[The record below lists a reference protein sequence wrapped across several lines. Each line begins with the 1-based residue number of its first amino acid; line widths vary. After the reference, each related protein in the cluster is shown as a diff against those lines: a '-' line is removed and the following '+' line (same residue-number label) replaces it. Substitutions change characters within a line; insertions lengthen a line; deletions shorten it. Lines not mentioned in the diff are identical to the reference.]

1 MTEEHKA
8 ARAKF
13 HLPAG
18 YRLLKSGERYKVGDL
33 LWTWSPVVEKGWIPA
48 AADGVFD
55 DDYVFVA
62 TREAEDVSV
71 GRCHHCTLEFGR
83 AAGGSDEA
91 PRAEV
96 AMLLA
101 RGADIVAEK
110 QLAQGGDVRLCRYCL
125 FRLGRAVMIRD
136 LAALVVLGVHIGLDD
151 EDAGSAGAD
160 YSMQFDLEEIR
171 KGLEHLLGS
180 VEKAENNYKVAVEE
194 AKKEQARAEEEYRW
208 RASGSAVRESLRKMS
223 REQYEVAPTPSPVT
237 GSVVKVTDDKLFR
250 VNASRPSAWS
260 EFAVVCSTGA
270 LVEIAARDEGAC
282 NKEGVTYQCSRL
294 AGHEGRHVACV
305 FCEHDTRRPEE
316 IVEEW
321 DEVQAQHA
329 KVRRKR

>member
-1 MTEEHKA
+1 
-8 ARAKF
+8 
-13 HLPAG
+13 
-18 YRLLKSGERYKVGDL
+18 
-33 LWTWSPVVEKGWIPA
+33 
-48 AADGVFD
+48 
-55 DDYVFVA
+55 
-62 TREAEDVSV
+62 
-71 GRCHHCTLEFGR
+71 
-83 AAGGSDEA
+83 
-91 PRAEV
+91 
-96 AMLLA
+96 MLLA

-180 VEKAENNYKVAVEE
+180 VEKAEKNYKAAVEE
-194 AKKEQARAEEEYRW
+194 AM
-208 RASGSAVRESLRKMS
+208 RELSRK
-223 REQYEVAPTPSPVT
+223 QYEPAPAPSPVT

-250 VNASRPSAWS
+250 VSRPSARS

-282 NKEGVTYQCSRL
+282 NKEGVNYQCSRL

-321 DEVQAQHA
+321 EDA
-329 KVRRKR
+329 